1 MASTEKRR
9 SAWEVAIAQ
18 FNQAA
23 QHLNLPDDVQEFLR
37 TPKRELIVH
46 FPVIMDDGRIRMFT
60 GYRVHHSTVKGPT
73 KGGIRYH
80 PDVTLEEVRA
90 LAMWMTWKCAL
101 MNLPFGGAKGGVA
114 VDPYSLSE
122 GELRRLTR
130 RYTAEISI
138 LLGPEKDIPAPDV
151 GTNPKIMGWIMDTF
165 SMQRGYAVPAVVTG
179 KPIAVGGSQGRV
191 EATGLGVMY
200 TTRETLH
207 RKGVRMHE
215 VTVAIQG
222 FGNVGSIA
230 AMAMHREG
238 AKIVAVSDVKG
249 GVYNPH
255 GLDPFDLKRHVEE
268 SGTVADYPLGDPIT
282 NRELLTLDVD
292 VLVPAAL
299 EGVIDEELAPE
310 VKARFIAEGANGPLT
325 IEADRILQEK
335 GVTIIPDILCN
346 AGGVIVS
353 YFEWVQDLQS
363 FFWSEDEIRRQLK
376 RIMLTNFDIVWDIAL
391 AKGID
396 LRTAA
401 YTLAIRR
408 VVEALDARGIY
419 P

>member
-9 SAWEVAIAQ
+9 SAWEVAVAQ
-18 FNQAA
+18 FNEAA
-23 QHLNLPDDVQEFLR
+23 RHLNLPEDVQEFLR

-60 GYRVHHSTVKGPT
+60 GYRVHHSTIKGPT

-114 VDPYSLSE
+114 VDPHALSE

-151 GTNPKIMGWIMDTF
+151 GTNPTIMGWIMDTY
-165 SMQRGYAVPAVVTG
+165 SIHQGYAVPAVVTG
-179 KPIAVGGSQGRV
+179 KPISIGGSQGRI

-222 FGNVGSIA
+222 FGNVGSVT

-238 AKIVAVSDVKG
+238 AKIVAVSDVHG

-255 GLDPFDLKRHVEE
+255 GLDPFNLMRHVQD

-282 NRELLTLDVD
+282 NRDLLTLDVD

-299 EGVIDEELAPE
+299 EGVIDEELAPH

-325 IEADRILQEK
+325 IEADRILQSQ
-335 GVTIIPDILCN
+335 GVVIIPDILCN

-376 RIMLTNFDIVWDIAL
+376 RIMLTNFDVVWDIAL
-391 AKGID
+391 SKGVD

-401 YTLAIRR
+401 YTLAISR
-408 VVEALDARGIY
+408 VVEALEARGVY

>member
-9 SAWEVAIAQ
+9 SAWEVAVAQ
-18 FNQAA
+18 FNEAA
-23 QHLNLPDDVQEFLR
+23 RHLNLPEDVQEFLR

-60 GYRVHHSTVKGPT
+60 GYRVHHSTIKGPT

-114 VDPYSLSE
+114 VDPQTLSE

-130 RYTAEISI
+130 RYTAEIGI

-151 GTNPKIMGWIMDTF
+151 GTNPKIMGWIMDTY
-165 SMQRGYAVPAVVTG
+165 SIHQGYAVPAVVTG
-179 KPIAVGGSQGRV
+179 KPISIGGSQGRI

-215 VTVAIQG
+215 VTVAVQG
-222 FGNVGSIA
+222 FGNVGSVT
-230 AMAMHREG
+230 AMSMHREG
-238 AKIVAVSDVKG
+238 AKIIAVSDVKG
-249 GVYNPH
+249 GVYNPY
-255 GLDPFDLKRHVEE
+255 GLDPFDLMRHVQE

-282 NRELLTLDVD
+282 NRDLLTLEVD

-299 EGVIDEELAPE
+299 EGVIDGELASE

-325 IEADRILQEK
+325 IEADQILRER

-376 RIMLTNFDIVWDIAL
+376 RIMLTNFDVVWDIAL
-391 AKGID
+391 SKGID

-401 YTLAIRR
+401 YTLAISR
-408 VVEALDARGIY
+408 VVEALEARGVY

>member
-1 MASTEKRR
+1 MASETKRR
-9 SAWEVAIAQ
+9 SAYEVALAQ
-18 FNQAA
+18 FDEAA
-23 QHLNLPDDVQEFLR
+23 RYLNLPDDIKEFLR

-46 FPVIMDDGRIRMFT
+46 FPVIMDNGKIRMFT

-80 PDVTLEEVRA
+80 PDVDLDEVRA

-101 MNLPFGGAKGGVA
+101 MNLPYGGAKGGVA

-151 GTNPKIMGWIMDTF
+151 GTNPKVMGWIMDTY
-165 SMQRGYAVPAVVTG
+165 SIHQGYAVPAVVTG
-179 KPIAVGGSQGRV
+179 KPISIGGSQGRID
-191 EATGLGVMY
+191 ATGLGVMY
-200 TTRETLH
+200 TTRETLR
-207 RKGVRMHE
+207 RKGIHMHD
-215 VTVAIQG
+215 VTVAVQG
-222 FGNVGSIA
+222 FGNVGSIS

-238 AKIVAVSDVKG
+238 AKIIAVSDVRG
-249 GVYNPH
+249 GIYNPA
-255 GLDPFDLKRHVEE
+255 GIDPFDLKRHVDQT
-268 SGTVADYPLGDPIT
+268 GTVADYPLAEPIT
-282 NRELLTLDVD
+282 NRDLLTLDVD

-299 EGVIDEELAPE
+299 EGVIDEELAPH
-310 VKARFIAEGANGPLT
+310 VQARFIAEGANGPLT
-325 IEADRILQEK
+325 PEADKILLDK

-346 AGGVIVS
+346 AGGVVVS

-376 RIMLTNFDIVWDIAL
+376 RIMLSNFEAVWDTSL
-391 AKGID
+391 EKRID

-401 YTLAIRR
+401 YTLAISR
-408 VVEALDARGIY
+408 VAEALEARGVY